1 MRGGPAA
8 AAGRGAA
15 GHLHSIVVT
24 ATYLDHAATTVVREE
39 VARAYAEDL
48 QRLGNPSST
57 HAFGREARR
66 VLEES
71 RESIAADL
79 GAHPTEVVLTAGG
92 TEADNLGVVGAFH
105 GAGEGRRAVA
115 VTAVEHP
122 AVLDAARWLGTAQ
135 GAEVTELAVDAEGV
149 LDLDGLAAHLARV
162 GERTAVV
169 AVMWANNETGAVQP
183 VAEVVAA
190 CAAAGVPVHT
200 DAVQAVGQLPVDFAA
215 SGATTLALSGHKIG
229 APVGVGAL
237 LARRD
242 AALAPVLHGGGQER
256 GVRSGTLDAA
266 GARALATAL
275 RLAVAER
282 EEETSRLAALRD
294 RLQDGLLALVPD
306 ARVRSAGAPRLPGH
320 LLVTIPGTDADA
332 VLFGLD
338 AAGVAASAGSA
349 CTAGVTQPSHVL
361 LAMGDDEA
369 TARSA
374 VRFTLGRPTTE
385 RDVEHVLAVL
395 PEVVARARAAHAPR
409 RATAAAATRLASA
422 AGAGAR

>member
-1 MRGGPAA
+1 
-8 AAGRGAA
+8 
-15 GHLHSIVVT
+15 
-24 ATYLDHAATTVVREE
+24 
-39 VARAYAEDL
+39 
-48 QRLGNPSST
+48 
-57 HAFGREARR
+57 
-66 VLEES
+66 
-71 RESIAADL
+71 
-79 GAHPTEVVLTAGG
+79 
-92 TEADNLGVVGAFH
+92 
-105 GAGEGRRAVA
+105 
-115 VTAVEHP
+115 
-122 AVLDAARWLGTAQ
+122 
-135 GAEVTELAVDAEGV
+135 
-149 LDLDGLAAHLARV
+149 
-162 GERTAVV
+162 
-169 AVMWANNETGAVQP
+169 WANNETGAVQP

-229 APVGVGAL
+229 APVGVGAP

-320 LLVTIPGTDADA
+320 LLLTIPGTDADA

-338 AAGVAASAGSA
+338 AAGIAASSGSA

-361 LAMGDDEA
+361 IAMGDDPR

-374 VRFTLGRPTTE
+374 VRFTLGRTTTDADIDHALATLPTV
-385 RDVEHVLAVL
+385 VE
-395 PEVVARARAAHAPR
+395 RARAANPHRKGASVSRGSGQPR
-409 RATAAAATRLASA
+409 PL
-422 AGAGAR
+422 